1 MGVRGDVSDSRRAF
15 QTAAWMWLVYLVCL
29 AVIDWLIYANGPLQ
43 QVVSYHLINALPALL
58 FLALSRLGWLEK
70 WPGIV
75 APLMIALIT
84 AAPILLNPLFG
95 LRLPPAPL
103 SNVEGMVLRQLP
115 VLFIGLVL
123 VAWRYNL
130 TIMVLYSLG
139 TNVVEFAAVFGS
151 GYFETIRPSDFYFII
166 LIRTMCFLVAGIYI
180 NHLITRLRA
189 QQDSLKSANNQ
200 LAHYA
205 STLES
210 LTVSRERNRM
220 SRELHDTVVH
230 TLSGLAVQLETTR
243 AYLDVDSETVRRL
256 LDQALVTTRAGLQE
270 TRRAL
275 KALRATPLDDLGLV
289 IALRQLIDTAAD
301 RGKLQLDVS
310 LPDEDAN
317 VSPDVK
323 QSLYRITQE
332 AVENVVHH
340 ANAQHLKVQLTISDS
355 IDLLIQDDGIGF
367 NPATPLP
374 SGHYG
379 LKGMQ
384 ERAQLAGGA
393 LTIHSKTGSG
403 TTIRFT
409 IQGSDQ

>member
-1 MGVRGDVSDSRRAF
+1 M
-15 QTAAWMWLVYLVCL
+15 
-29 AVIDWLIYANGPLQ
+29 
-43 QVVSYHLINALPALL
+43 
-58 FLALSRLGWLEK
+58 
-70 WPGIV
+70 
-75 APLMIALIT
+75 
-84 AAPILLNPLFG
+84 
-95 LRLPPAPL
+95 
-103 SNVEGMVLRQLP
+103 
-115 VLFIGLVL
+115 LFIGLVL